1 METLELIQ
9 RAREECNV
17 VFYVLEKEVSDR
29 IHQIP
34 IKNTFEDAPIAH
46 EKLMTLGELANI
58 LKVKHKVTRQ
68 QIVNLLIKKGYMEH
82 YALNGKTISIITSF
96 GASSPYFLGT
106 KYDMNETQRKNY
118 VVILTPI
125 AIEEISEI
133 VSTDIDYQK
142 MYTKKK

>member
-17 VFYVLEKEVSDR
+17 VFDVLEKEASDR